1 MKVLSIEK
9 LQLNNADLGDEGAKA
24 IAEMLKEN
32 SSLQMAPTKEEE
44 SKLKEFQ
51 DESPFKLGL
60 AEKFLKVVLGIPFAF
75 KKVDAMLYIA
85 NFDSE
90 LEYLKNPF
98 ETLEIDLSVS
108 KELNMHHVG
117 FVDTEDMN
125 LTSGK
130 RKFSS
135 MVGYSSSKL
144 AEARKDVESVGYYI
158 DAG

>member
-1 MKVLSIEK
+1 MKCLCDILVNNSSIEK
-9 LQLNNADLGDEGAKA
+9 LQLNSADLGDEGAKA

-51 DESPFKLGL
+51 DESPFKLGP

-90 LEYLKNPF
+90 LEYLKKPF
-98 ETLEIDLSVS
+98 ETLE
-108 KELNMHHVG
+108 MHHVG

-144 AEARKDVESVGYYI
+144 AEVHFI
-158 DAG
+158 